1 MQLVTEEQSGFRH
14 LAQGWLPVMWTLGF
28 EPRAFGAGS
37 PHAIQGPGLRVSLP
51 VALPGGSLTGGGG
64 LVTPCWEGVGEAGG
78 GGAGPLVGVWP
89 PGEGACLLL
98 PRELCRCGK
107 SGAASSPAAPDGPL
121 ATR

>member
-1 MQLVTEEQSGFRH
+1 MPALDDPWMGTG
-14 LAQGWLPVMWTLGF
+14 
-28 EPRAFGAGS
+28 GA
-37 PHAIQGPGLRVSLP
+37 
-51 VALPGGSLTGGGG
+51 VARPGGSLTGGGG

-107 SGAASSPAAPDGPL
+107 SGAASSPVAPDGPL
-121 ATR
+121 ATL